1 MPLCQPD
8 RGERMGKINS
18 PYALAVL
25 IFFMSFSV
33 VSCSQPYIQKDQSPG
48 VYHLVKKNET
58 LQIIAQA
65 YGISQQDLLRAN
77 HLKDIKS
84 VKPGSVIFVPNAT
97 RAIDIHVKPV
107 PATSDAGKWKYTSG
121 GVKEQANKEI
131 KEIKEVNKAKDIKE
145 TKNSGEAKD
154 VKDAKEIKEVKKEV
168 QDVQEK
174 ETKEKTE
181 VKKDAQDV
189 KAKEVQT
196 AAEAPV
202 AAPAAVPNEEVVP
215 VLRIAKAQPP
225 QYSFYGEKTPQK
237 TIPDKKY
244 PDKKTES
251 KPAVREPI
259 EKENIKPDKN
269 RFVWPVAGSV
279 NEKFGVQPNKTYNN
293 WIKIVSKPGAKI
305 KAAANGTVIFSS
317 FLKNYG
323 ETIIIRHRD
332 NFATVYTHLKK
343 RYVKIDKD
351 VKKGETIALLG
362 EKDATGKVYMNFE
375 IRIKG
380 KARNPMLFL
389 P

>member
-25 IFFMSFSV
+25 ILFMSFSA
-33 VSCSQPYIQKDQSPG
+33 VSCFDPGAQKIQVSG

-58 LQIIAQA
+58 LPVIAQA
-65 YGISQQDLLRAN
+65 YGLSQRDLARAN
-77 HLKDIKS
+77 HLKDVKS
-84 VKPGSVIFVPNAT
+84 VKAGSVLFIPYAT
-97 RAIDIHVKPV
+97 KVIDNIDVKPV
-107 PATSDAGKWKYTSG
+107 PTTTSDAGKWKYTSG
-121 GVKEQANKEI
+121 SAGKPVSNKETKEI
-131 KEIKEVNKAKDIKE
+131 KEIKETKDVKEEKEIKESKETKDIKE
-145 TKNSGEAKD
+145 
-154 VKDAKEIKEVKKEV
+154 V
-168 QDVQEK
+168 
-174 ETKEKTE
+174 KEKTE
-181 VKKDAQDV
+181 VKKDEQDV
-189 KAKEVQT
+189 KAKEAQT
-196 AAEAPV
+196 AAGALV

-215 VLRIAKAQPP
+215 VLRIAKVQPP
-225 QYSFYGEKTPQK
+225 QYSFYGDKEPQK

-251 KPAVREPI
+251 KPAVREPV

-269 RFVWPVAGSV
+269 RFIWPVAGSV
-279 NEKFGVQPNKTYNN
+279 KENFGIQPNKTYNN
-293 WIKIVSKPGAKI
+293 WVKIVSKPGAKV
-305 KAAANGTVIFSS
+305 KAAAGGTVIFSS

-351 VKKGETIALLG
+351 VKKGETIALIG
-362 EKDATGKVYMNFE
+362 EKDDAGKVYMNFE